1 MRKKKSLFSKWKAA
15 YAHPRSIFRLRNETV
30 TSPSK
35 KTSRLRALILAP
47 ELLVM
52 PGAYDALSA
61 RVIAESGFAAIQCS
75 GFGMS
80 ASRLGL
86 PDYSFLSLSDMLA
99 ATKPIVDAVD
109 LPVMAD
115 GDTGFGNAVNA
126 WYAVQAFERIGCA
139 GINIEDQVAPKRCGH
154 LDGKT
159 LVPIEEAVA
168 KIRACAE
175 AKQDQDF
182 VINARTDALA
192 VGGIEEVV
200 RRGNAYLDAGA
211 TMVFVDGLSDK
222 ELARQAVSRIRGPVA
237 INVVEGGKSPGQF
250 TFTEMQEMGIA
261 RVSLPGTLLM
271 AGIQGMQDALEAV
284 RANGYAGGP
293 GTRLAPFDTLKRLAG
308 FETVFALER
317 RFLAELRDP
326 VETKHG

>member
-1 MRKKKSLFSKWKAA
+1 MTLS
-15 YAHPRSIFRLRNETV
+15 
-30 TSPSK
+30 SK
-35 KTSRLRALILAP
+35 KTSQLLRLIQAP

-52 PGAYDALSA
+52 PGAYDAISA
-61 RVIAESGFAAIQCS
+61 RVIAEAGFPAIQCS

-80 ASRLGL
+80 VSRLGL
-86 PDYSFLSLSDMLA
+86 PDYSFLSFSDMLA

-159 LVPIEEAVA
+159 LVPVDEAVA
-168 KIRACAE
+168 KIRACAQ
-175 AKQDQDF
+175 ARQDPDF

-192 VGGIEEVV
+192 VGGIDEAVL
-200 RRGNAYLDAGA
+200 RGNAYLDAGA
-211 TMVFVDGLSDK
+211 TMVFIDGLADK
-222 ELARQAVSRIRGPVA
+222 ALARQAVERIRGPVA

-250 TFTEMQEMGIA
+250 TFAEMQAMGIA

-271 AGIQGMQDALEAV
+271 ATVHAMQDALASV

-293 GTRLAPFDTLKRLAG
+293 GTKLADFGTLKRLAG
-308 FETVFALER
+308 FDDVFALEQ
-317 RFLAELRDP
+317 RFLAGLQRPSEGS
-326 VETKHG
+326 HA